1 MGIEYLSDEELKEIR
16 KAFTIYIVKVIKHSA
31 IDFIRKQKKYEGRI
45 VYLNDFEEEKV
56 SLSMFDN
63 DILFFEEKTN
73 YSQLEKIMTKEKNR
87 KAVKKLTDR
96 EKEVMYLIII
106 EELDTEEIAKRL
118 KISTKTVLNTKN
130 NALKKLRKD
139 LGGNK
144 DEK

>member
-1 MGIEYLSDEELKEIR
+1 MEIKYLSDEELKKIR

-63 DILFFEEKTN
+63 DTLFFEEKTN
-73 YSQLEKIMTKEKNR
+73 YFQLEKIMTKEKNR
-87 KAVKKLTDR
+87 KAVEKLTDR

-139 LGGNK
+139 LGGYN